1 MDHCYNASIV
11 SLELLQENVDIKA
24 GLLIQETHL
33 NNVILLPKH
42 EAFRS
47 ISIHKRNQALLPLLA
62 VFLSLYLHHPS
73 WPFLFLVLQTNPP
86 R

>member
-42 EAFRS
+42 EAFRF
-47 ISIHKRNQALLPLLA
+47 ISIHK
-62 VFLSLYLHHPS
+62 
-73 WPFLFLVLQTNPP
+73 
-86 R
+86 